1 MPGASVFSLTVTQ
14 GEVGGR
20 SQPSSPK
27 AGLWLY
33 QLPAGCWEGL
43 AQPCDSGDQAQPPLE
58 LAHPPGPGQLGSY
71 PRDTNNFL
79 TYYCWAFRE

>member
-27 AGLWLY
+27 VGLWLY

-43 AQPCDSGDQAQPPLE
+43 AQPCDSGDPAQPPLE
-58 LAHPPGPGQLGSY
+58 LAHPPGPGQLSSY

-79 TYYCWAFRE
+79 TYYCWVFRE